1 MLDYIALS
9 SFFENERY
17 EKLYLNNDKFKKTI
31 SLVPLLYICHA
42 VLSTCLYLKCYLR
55 EHVKHLSCGFVNF
68 CHMGTTSIIIDRKKE
83 LKTLSGENEIKL
95 RGI

>member
-1 MLDYIALS
+1 MLEYIASS

-17 EKLYLNNDKFKKTI
+17 EKLYLDNEI
-31 SLVPLLYICHA
+31 YIYHL

-83 LKTLSGENEIKL
+83 HKTLSGENEIKL